1 MHMKKKL
8 VCAICIGLLGSVSFA
23 TFAMSGNDF
32 GKKAQLSENVL
43 PDKAAEVK
51 AERLQKLDEEISQME
66 KDGITSSEEALEY
79 RDKVSEKSWLENE
92 LGLTDYAE
100 LLQMALDTVEAACE
114 DMRSSNEEDNY
125 EGVDKETFDAYVEE
139 LCSLNNW
146 FDHSDSRHPRCVAG
160 SAHIYNNYYDEFNKI
175 ITAYDSN
182 NL

>member
-1 MHMKKKL
+1 MRMKKKL

-139 LCSLNNW
+139 LCSLKERYQLVLDNNEYE
-146 FDHSDSRHPRCVAG
+146 DIEVV
-160 SAHIYNNYYDEFNKI
+160 YNNYYDEFNKI